1 MEQVQHNI
9 GVQSDLGRL
18 KRKYHKIRTENS
30 LLKKVTEKVPSSAD
44 NPETLH
50 VDSMTSSSSTSNAF
64 HGGATFND
72 ETTAASKFN
81 GKLVESLFII
91 EVCAGTARLSRTA
104 QNMGFKVMA
113 IDHSSKR
120 SCGMPI
126 QCFELEDPTQV
137 KALADFIATEHNSIA
152 YVWFAPSC
160 GTASRARERKQ
171 ARLERMGHVL
181 PGPLRSEL
189 QPDQMD
195 GLSGADKLKTEKAN
209 LLYDAIYTL
218 AVACHKNAVA
228 FAIENPGN
236 SHFWNTSPIRMLQQE
251 VTHHLVSFHNCCHGG
266 ERDKLTSILVNND
279 WLDGLEGRCD
289 RRHQH
294 RPWVPTVQNNKL
306 HFATGEEAAYPWLL
320 CERIVHAIRFAIEQ
334 QGAINHETLE
344 QQFSDQNQST
354 TQRLVLG
361 ALPRGMKLKPLVAEF
376 IDYTYVISNPQ
387 DASFLEANIAS
398 LPKGAR
404 VTSRQLGTGA
414 KMRDEILQKLHDKT
428 VAIEKFEG
436 EQFEVCTI
444 GMPGDPE
451 TFLERAFKAGHPR
464 SLDGMVN
471 ELVDEVAKKN
481 FHGDMFEL
489 ASMRI
494 NFFKHWSARAKELE
508 SKQCEMLKSAPAHAA
523 KVLAG
528 KRVALLQEIL
538 ESIDYPDTTL
548 VSEMVQGFP
557 LTGWMTKSGIFPP
570 RVRRPKFDKA
580 TLVKLAKGINHSTL
594 RSMDRRQD
602 NELEQGAW
610 DETCKELMEGW
621 LWKDAHCSGDVVI
634 AKRFGLRQGP
644 KIRVIDDCSVCGLNA
659 TVGLREKFRIHNIDQ
674 LATMMAH
681 SFNIAKGQHPKV
693 VGRTYDLKSAYKQ
706 FPISEEARR
715 LLRIAVHEPGKE
727 EPHLMGLDVL
737 PFGAVASVAAFLRIS
752 MAVWFIGIRCLGL
765 YWSAFYD
772 DFSVVCRNELSS
784 NTAWAC
790 ESLFK
795 LLGLRFAQDGSKATP
810 FDSKFKML
818 GLVVDLTESHLGTM
832 SICHTAER
840 GLELTAAVD
849 KVLTDKTLSVKDA
862 ERLRGRM
869 IFFEGL
875 TYGRT
880 ANTSIK
886 NLGRFCVG
894 DRAQSLDDEAV
905 MHLEFLKDRIASRI
919 PIVISKTLYD
929 TWYLFTDGAC
939 EPEAR
944 KGSVGGVVFAPNFR
958 CISFFSAE
966 IPADFMDAFLS
977 KSKNPIHEIELLP
990 AWFSIVLWRDLIKN
1004 SQAVHFIDNESSR
1017 MALVKGYGETFFGK
1031 RIVCA
1036 HVDQENALQLRSWY
1050 ARVPSFSNI
1059 ADGPS
1064 RMDCALVTRL
1074 GGKQIMLPWE
1084 RFLHVLR

>member
-1 MEQVQHNI
+1 MQYIHWLLRVTKMMSLLQSRIRVTATFGIHH
-9 GVQSDLGRL
+9 QSDCC
-18 KRKYHKIRTENS
+18 N
-30 LLKKVTEKVPSSAD
+30 KKWPI
-44 NPETLH
+44 TLS
-50 VDSMTSSSSTSNAF
+50 VFTI
-64 HGGATFND
+64 
-72 ETTAASKFN
+72 AAMV
-81 GKLVESLFII
+81 GK
-91 EVCAGTARLSRTA
+91 
-104 QNMGFKVMA
+104 
-113 IDHSSKR
+113 
-120 SCGMPI
+120 
-126 QCFELEDPTQV
+126 
-137 KALADFIATEHNSIA
+137 
-152 YVWFAPSC
+152 
-160 GTASRARERKQ
+160 
-171 ARLERMGHVL
+171 
-181 PGPLRSEL
+181 
-189 QPDQMD
+189 
-195 GLSGADKLKTEKAN
+195 
-209 LLYDAIYTL
+209 
-218 AVACHKNAVA
+218 
-228 FAIENPGN
+228 
-236 SHFWNTSPIRMLQQE
+236 
-251 VTHHLVSFHNCCHGG
+251 
-266 ERDKLTSILVNND
+266 RDKLTSILVNND

-289 RRHQH
+289 RRHQ
-294 RPWVPTVQNNKL
+294 RKPWVPTVQNNKI

-334 QGAINHETLE
+334 QGAIHHETLE
-344 QQFSDQNQST
+344 QQFSDFNRST

-494 NFFKHWSARAKELE
+494 NFFKHWSTRAKELE
-508 SKQCEMLKSAPAHAA
+508 SRQCEMLKSAPAHAA

-538 ESIDYPDTTL
+538 QSIDYPDTTL

-570 RVRRPKFDKA
+570 RVRRPKFDEA

-681 SFNIAKGQHPKV
+681 SFDIANGQHPKV

-706 FPISEEARR
+706 FPICEDARR

-737 PFGAVASVAAFLRIS
+737 PFGAVASVAAFS
-752 MAVWFIGIRCLGL
+752 
-765 YWSAFYD
+765 SHFYG
-772 DFSVVCRNELSS
+772 
-784 NTAWAC
+784 
-790 ESLFK
+790 SL
-795 LLGLRFAQDGSKATP
+795 
-810 FDSKFKML
+810 
-818 GLVVDLTESHLGTM
+818 
-832 SICHTAER
+832 
-840 GLELTAAVD
+840 
-849 KVLTDKTLSVKDA
+849 
-862 ERLRGRM
+862 
-869 IFFEGL
+869 
-875 TYGRT
+875 
-880 ANTSIK
+880 
-886 NLGRFCVG
+886 
-894 DRAQSLDDEAV
+894 
-905 MHLEFLKDRIASRI
+905 
-919 PIVISKTLYD
+919 
-929 TWYLFTDGAC
+929 
-939 EPEAR
+939 
-944 KGSVGGVVFAPNFR
+944 
-958 CISFFSAE
+958 
-966 IPADFMDAFLS
+966 
-977 KSKNPIHEIELLP
+977 
-990 AWFSIVLWRDLIKN
+990 
-1004 SQAVHFIDNESSR
+1004 VHW
-1017 MALVKGYGETFFGK
+1017 
-1031 RIVCA
+1031 
-1036 HVDQENALQLRSWY
+1036 H
-1050 ARVPSFSNI
+1050 
-1059 ADGPS
+1059 
-1064 RMDCALVTRL
+1064 
-1074 GGKQIMLPWE
+1074 
-1084 RFLHVLR
+1084 

>member
-1 MEQVQHNI
+1 MGQSRHNI

-18 KRKYHKIRTENS
+18 KRKYHEIRTEN
-30 LLKKVTEKVPSSAD
+30 LQLKKETETVKSPAGFS
-44 NPETLH
+44 ETMH
-50 VDSMTSSSSTSNAF
+50 VHPAASSSSRPDAF
-64 HGGATFND
+64 HSCATFSD
-72 ETTAASKFN
+72 ETPDASKFK
-81 GKLVESLFII
+81 GKLIESIFII

-113 IDHSSKR
+113 IDHSSRR

-126 QCFELEDPTQV
+126 QCFELEDPAQV
-137 KALADFIATEHNSIA
+137 EALADFISTEYNNIA
-152 YVWFAPSC
+152 FVWFAPSC

-171 ARLERMGHVL
+171 VRLERMGHIL

-195 GLSGADKLKTEKAN
+195 GLSGTNKLKTEKAN

-218 AVACHKNAVA
+218 AIACHRHNVG

-236 SHFWNTSPIRMLQQE
+236 SHFWNTSPIKQLQQE
-251 VTHHLVSFHNCCHGG
+251 MTYHIVSFHNCCHGG
-266 ERDKLTSILVNND
+266 ERDKLTSILVNNN

-294 RPWVPTVQNNKL
+294 KPWVPTVQNNKL
-306 HFATGEEAAYPWLL
+306 QFATGEEAAYPWLL
-320 CERIVHAIRFAIEQ
+320 CERIIHAIKFAIEQ
-334 QGAINHETLE
+334 QGAIHHETLE
-344 QQFSDQNQST
+344 QQFSDFNQST

-376 IDYTYVISNPQ
+376 IDYTYVIANPQ
-387 DASFLEANIAS
+387 DASFLEAHISS

-404 VTSRQLGTGA
+404 ITSRQLGTGE

-428 VAIEKFEG
+428 VAIETLEG

-451 TFLERAFKAGHPR
+451 SFLERAFKAGHPR
-464 SLDGMVN
+464 SLDGIVS
-471 ELVDEVAKKN
+471 ELVDDVAKKN

-494 NFFKHWSARAKELE
+494 KFFKHWSVRAKELE
-508 SKQCEMLKSAPAHAA
+508 IKQCEMLKSAPPHAA
-523 KVLAG
+523 RVLAG

-538 ESIDYPDTTL
+538 ESIDYPDKTL
-548 VSEMVQGFP
+548 VSEMVQGFS
-557 LTGWMTKSGIFPP
+557 LTGWMTKSGIFPS
-570 RVRRPKFDKA
+570 RVRRPKFDKS

-594 RSMDRRQD
+594 KTMDRHQD
-602 NELEQGAW
+602 SELEQGAW
-610 DETCKELMEGW
+610 DETCKELKEGW
-621 LWKDAHCSGDVVI
+621 LWKDESRTGEVVI

-644 KIRVIDDCSVCGLNA
+644 KIRVIDDCSVCGLNS

-681 SFNIAKGQHPKV
+681 SFNIANGRHPKV

-715 LLRIAVHEPGKE
+715 LLRIAVHEPGKD

-752 MAVWFIGIRCLGL
+752 MAVWFIGIRCLGI

-772 DFSVVCRNELSS
+772 DFSVVCRQELAS

-795 LLGLRFAQDGSKATP
+795 LLGLRFAQDGSKANP
-810 FDSKFKML
+810 FDSTFRML
-818 GLVVDLTESHLGTM
+818 GLVVDLTESHLGRM

-840 GLELTAAVD
+840 GLELTAALD
-849 KVLTDKTLSVKDA
+849 KVLTDKTLGVKDA
-862 ERLRGRM
+862 ARLRGRM

-875 TYGRT
+875 TCGRT
-880 ANTSIK
+880 ANTAIK
-886 NLGRFCVG
+886 SLGRFCVG
-894 DRAQSLDDEAV
+894 DRTQSLDEEAI
-905 MHLEFLKDRIASRI
+905 MHLEFLKDRIASRV
-919 PIVISKTLYD
+919 PIMISKTLCD

-966 IPADFMDAFLS
+966 IPAEFMDAFLS

-990 AWFSIVLWRDLIKN
+990 AWFSIVLWSDLIKS

-1074 GGKQIMLPWE
+1074 GGKQILLPWE
-1084 RFLHVLR
+1084 RFQCVLR

>member
-9 GVQSDLGRL
+9 GVQPDLGRL

-30 LLKKVTEKVPSSAD
+30 QLKKATEKVPSSAD

-72 ETTAASKFN
+72 ETTTASKFN

-137 KALADFIATEHNSIA
+137 KALADFIATEHISIA

-209 LLYDAIYTL
+209 LLYDAVYTL
-218 AVACHKNAVA
+218 AVACHKNDVA

-471 ELVDEVAKKN
+471 ELVDEVA
-481 FHGDMFEL
+481 
-489 ASMRI
+489 
-494 NFFKHWSARAKELE
+494 
-508 SKQCEMLKSAPAHAA
+508 
-523 KVLAG
+523 
-528 KRVALLQEIL
+528 
-538 ESIDYPDTTL
+538 
-548 VSEMVQGFP
+548 
-557 LTGWMTKSGIFPP
+557 
-570 RVRRPKFDKA
+570 
-580 TLVKLAKGINHSTL
+580 
-594 RSMDRRQD
+594 
-602 NELEQGAW
+602 
-610 DETCKELMEGW
+610 
-621 LWKDAHCSGDVVI
+621 
-634 AKRFGLRQGP
+634 
-644 KIRVIDDCSVCGLNA
+644 
-659 TVGLREKFRIHNIDQ
+659 EKF
-674 LATMMAH
+674 
-681 SFNIAKGQHPKV
+681 
-693 VGRTYDLKSAYKQ
+693 
-706 FPISEEARR
+706 
-715 LLRIAVHEPGKE
+715 
-727 EPHLMGLDVL
+727 
-737 PFGAVASVAAFLRIS
+737 
-752 MAVWFIGIRCLGL
+752 
-765 YWSAFYD
+765 
-772 DFSVVCRNELSS
+772 
-784 NTAWAC
+784 
-790 ESLFK
+790 
-795 LLGLRFAQDGSKATP
+795 
-810 FDSKFKML
+810 
-818 GLVVDLTESHLGTM
+818 
-832 SICHTAER
+832 
-840 GLELTAAVD
+840 
-849 KVLTDKTLSVKDA
+849 
-862 ERLRGRM
+862 
-869 IFFEGL
+869 
-875 TYGRT
+875 
-880 ANTSIK
+880 
-886 NLGRFCVG
+886 
-894 DRAQSLDDEAV
+894 
-905 MHLEFLKDRIASRI
+905 
-919 PIVISKTLYD
+919 
-929 TWYLFTDGAC
+929 
-939 EPEAR
+939 
-944 KGSVGGVVFAPNFR
+944 
-958 CISFFSAE
+958 
-966 IPADFMDAFLS
+966 
-977 KSKNPIHEIELLP
+977 
-990 AWFSIVLWRDLIKN
+990 
-1004 SQAVHFIDNESSR
+1004 
-1017 MALVKGYGETFFGK
+1017 
-1031 RIVCA
+1031 
-1036 HVDQENALQLRSWY
+1036 
-1050 ARVPSFSNI
+1050 
-1059 ADGPS
+1059 
-1064 RMDCALVTRL
+1064 
-1074 GGKQIMLPWE
+1074 PW
-1084 RFLHVLR
+1084 

>member
-1 MEQVQHNI
+1 MEQVQHNN

-30 LLKKVTEKVPSSAD
+30 QLKKVTEKVPSSAG

-50 VDSMTSSSSTSNAF
+50 VDPMTSSSSTSNTF
-64 HGGATFND
+64 HGGATFDD
-72 ETTAASKFN
+72 EMTAASKFN
-81 GKLVESLFII
+81 GKLVESFFII

-137 KALADFIATEHNSIA
+137 TALADFISTEHSSIA

-195 GLSGADKLKTEKAN
+195 GLSGTDKLKTEKAN

-218 AVACHKNAVA
+218 AVACHKNDVA

-236 SHFWNTSPIRMLQQE
+236 GHFWNTSPIRLLQQE

-294 RPWVPTVQNNKL
+294 KPWVPTVQNNKI

-334 QGAINHETLE
+334 QGAIHHETLE
-344 QQFSDQNQST
+344 QQFSDFNQST

-376 IDYTYVISNPQ
+376 IDYTYVITNPQ

-414 KMRDEILQKLHDKT
+414 RMRDEILQKLHDKT

-436 EQFEVCTI
+436 EQFEVCII

-508 SKQCEMLKSAPAHAA
+508 SRQCEMLKSAPAHAA

-580 TLVKLAKGINHSTL
+580 TLVKLAKGIDH
-594 RSMDRRQD
+594 Q
-602 NELEQGAW
+602 
-610 DETCKELMEGW
+610 
-621 LWKDAHCSGDVVI
+621 
-634 AKRFGLRQGP
+634 
-644 KIRVIDDCSVCGLNA
+644 
-659 TVGLREKFRIHNIDQ
+659 
-674 LATMMAH
+674 
-681 SFNIAKGQHPKV
+681 SF
-693 VGRTYDLKSAYKQ
+693 
-706 FPISEEARR
+706 
-715 LLRIAVHEPGKE
+715 
-727 EPHLMGLDVL
+727 
-737 PFGAVASVAAFLRIS
+737 
-752 MAVWFIGIRCLGL
+752 
-765 YWSAFYD
+765 
-772 DFSVVCRNELSS
+772 
-784 NTAWAC
+784 
-790 ESLFK
+790 
-795 LLGLRFAQDGSKATP
+795 
-810 FDSKFKML
+810 
-818 GLVVDLTESHLGTM
+818 
-832 SICHTAER
+832 
-840 GLELTAAVD
+840 
-849 KVLTDKTLSVKDA
+849 
-862 ERLRGRM
+862 
-869 IFFEGL
+869 
-875 TYGRT
+875 
-880 ANTSIK
+880 
-886 NLGRFCVG
+886 
-894 DRAQSLDDEAV
+894 
-905 MHLEFLKDRIASRI
+905 
-919 PIVISKTLYD
+919 
-929 TWYLFTDGAC
+929 
-939 EPEAR
+939 
-944 KGSVGGVVFAPNFR
+944 
-958 CISFFSAE
+958 
-966 IPADFMDAFLS
+966 
-977 KSKNPIHEIELLP
+977 
-990 AWFSIVLWRDLIKN
+990 
-1004 SQAVHFIDNESSR
+1004 
-1017 MALVKGYGETFFGK
+1017 
-1031 RIVCA
+1031 
-1036 HVDQENALQLRSWY
+1036 Y
-1050 ARVPSFSNI
+1050 A
-1059 ADGPS
+1059 
-1064 RMDCALVTRL
+1064 
-1074 GGKQIMLPWE
+1074 
-1084 RFLHVLR
+1084 